1 MQGQDVALPGSV
13 LVSGSFGGLGDLA
26 NITVLAR
33 SIQREWSPYGGD
45 PGPVVSTE
53 LGQSILE

>member
-1 MQGQDVALPGSV
+1 MQGQDGALPGSV
-13 LVSGSFGGLGDLA
+13 LVSGSFRGLGDLA
-26 NITVLAR
+26 NITVWAR
-33 SIQREWSPYGGD
+33 SIQREWSPYGDD